1 MSELQAL
8 HLSLDEATMR
18 QISFAANWY
27 GVSTETFVLASAL
40 ANARSMVEPENDFV
54 YPEQEYEELVAMLS
68 SPANKDA
75 IRKIL
80 SIQTPWENR
89 Q

>member
-1 MSELQAL
+1 
-8 HLSLDEATMR
+8 
-18 QISFAANWY
+18 
-27 GVSTETFVLASAL
+27 
-40 ANARSMVEPENDFV
+40 MVEPENDFV